1 MYLRCEWLSMRYE
14 TLLERRVDEWEDGY
28 GVVQIVSP
36 DSADENELRFCYY
49 KNGEFVNRPL
59 TIAPTAEA
67 AERTAEVVETMASLA
82 RTFTPDEIAALVA
95 ELGED
100 RILELAVLIEELGR
114 GRLLEILQA
123 QQDGDD

>member
-1 MYLRCEWLSMRYE
+1 MRYE

-82 RTFTPDEIAALVA
+82 RTFTPDEISALVA

-123 QQDGDD
+123 QQEGDD